1 MMAINKE
8 AWMAHYS
15 VAAAKDALSSL
26 IAKAEAGEE
35 VIITRH
41 GKPAVELRALQADRK
56 DHRATLAWLKER
68 REARPAV
75 NITSVEL
82 KRLDEEDYLY

>member
-1 MMAINKE
+1 
-8 AWMAHYS
+8 MAHYS

-41 GKPAVELRALQADRK
+41 GKPAVELRALQPDRK

-68 REARPAV
+68 RESRPTV
-75 NITSVEL
+75 NITSVQL
-82 KRLDEEDYLY
+82 KRLDEEDYFY